1 MSLDDPW
8 TPEVGKLLPRAAE
21 GYSEPEKWDW
31 ILAERGH
38 GQEWARVFRIEKK
51 DAQPLWDAIAR
62 AVLTAPVYRV
72 IDRGRHGVVCGV
84 EATLTLN
91 ARTATVAI
99 SWHYAYPNS
108 PPRLIT
114 AYPRS

>member
-1 MSLDDPW
+1 MSLEDPW
-8 TPEVGKLLPRAAE
+8 PPKAGELLPRAAA

-38 GQEWARVFRIEKK
+38 GQEWAQVFHIEHD
-51 DAQPLWDAIAR
+51 DAQRLWDAIAH
-62 AVLTAPVYRV
+62 AILATPIYRV
-72 IDRGRHGVVCGV
+72 IDRGQYGLVCGV

-91 ARTATVAI
+91 GRTATVLI
-99 SWHYAYPNS
+99 SWHYASSSS

-114 AYPRS
+114 AYPRP